1 MVHHPNNQEANR
13 HQSAAEAIH
22 QAVSDVMD
30 TAVDH
35 PVQLD
40 ASGNQDPDLDTVA
53 DNLHHLRPTQAVQ
66 D

>member
-1 MVHHPNNQEANR
+1 MVHHPNNQAADH

-22 QAVSDVMD
+22 PAVSDVTD
-30 TAVDH
+30 TAVNH
-35 PVQLD
+35 PVQSD

-53 DNLHHLRPTQAVQ
+53 DNHHHLRPTQAVQ